1 MAAKLTISEKKYLDD
16 FLKTI
21 DKTKISL
28 KFSYLYS
35 AVVSI
40 LGLILFTSAV
50 IITLNNLND
59 RVVYWVLFTGT
70 IGGIGIILL
79 GIYLFKYLK
88 KIEENKEMVVIIKKL
103 LN

>member
-1 MAAKLTISEKKYLDD
+1 MSAQLTISERRYLED
-16 FLKTI
+16 FLKSVGETR
-21 DKTKISL
+21 ISP

-35 AVVSI
+35 GVISI
-40 LGLILFTSAV
+40 LGLFLFTSAV

-59 RVVYWVLFTGT
+59 RVVYWVLFPDT

-79 GIYLFKYLK
+79 GIFLMKYLK
-88 KIEENKEMVVIIKKL
+88 KIEEKNKMATIIKKL

>member
-1 MAAKLTISEKKYLDD
+1 MSEQLTISEKRYLDD
-16 FLKTI
+16 FLESVGETR
-21 DKTKISL
+21 ISS

-35 AVVSI
+35 GVISI

-59 RVVYWVLFTGT
+59 RVIYWVLFPGS

-79 GIYLFKYLK
+79 GIFLLKYLK
-88 KIEENKEMVVIIKKL
+88 KIEEKKKLATIIKKL